1 MSESYGQLQG
11 TISLSN
17 ESLLEEPRPSGTAD
31 TGPYRSY
38 PYYHPVMAGVTTSMD
53 AFGVLGATVLC
64 AHVEPTILME
74 NWHVAL
80 PLADLMSALG
90 FLMIPKKRSLLYIPD
105 ILQVSA
111 QVRYLA
117 RPLVIGAL
125 LHFIVLYM
133 LHRPTAQAIELS
145 LVWIGICAATLA
157 VLRGG
162 EILILHHPSVT
173 RHLARNIAVIGS
185 DEVALKVA
193 ARVTEEAGPT
203 YRMVGVFD
211 DHDTALDPTVTD
223 GTLDDLIVRSRES
236 RLHAIILAIP
246 PSSDPVDHVAEI
258 SWRLRSVLSDVY
270 VMPNLV
276 HGIDVLLPIERLGPF
291 ALLVLQRRPLSDWQ
305 IVRKTMLDV
314 VAGAIALALLTPL
327 MCMIAIAI
335 KATSPGPVF
344 FRQPRLGYNN
354 RNFMVFKFRTMHAN
368 MSDMMAAKQTSR
380 DDPRVTRIGK
390 WLRKLS
396 LDELPQLLNVL
407 RGEMSLVGPR
417 PHAPHTRADGML
429 LDDALAE
436 YVIRHQVKPGITGW
450 AQVNGARGELVTL
463 DDLRRRVE
471 YDLEYMQKWSLRFD
485 LKILALTVL
494 REVFSKHAF

>member
-1 MSESYGQLQG
+1 MSESFGRLQDA
-11 TISLSN
+11 ISLSN
-17 ESLLEEPRPSGTAD
+17 DGLVDEPQPSGA
-31 TGPYRSY
+31 TGARSY
-38 PYYHPVMAGVTTSMD
+38 PYHHPVMAGVTTSLD
-53 AFGVLGATVLC
+53 AFGVLGATILC
-64 AHVEPTILME
+64 THVEPTILMG
-74 NWHVAL
+74 NGHVAL

-90 FLMIPKKRSLLYIPD
+90 FLMIPKKRSLLYIPN
-105 ILQVSA
+105 ILHISA
-111 QVRYLA
+111 QVRYLTP
-117 RPLVIGAL
+117 PLVMGAL
-125 LHFIVLYM
+125 LHFVVLYM
-133 LHRPTAQAIELS
+133 LHRPTAQIIALS
-145 LVWIGICAATLA
+145 LVWLGICAATLC

-162 EILILHHPSVT
+162 EILILQHPSAT

-185 DEVALKVA
+185 DEVATKVA
-193 ARVTEEAGPT
+193 ARVAEEAGPT
-203 YRMVGVFD
+203 YRMIGVFD
-211 DHDTALDPTVTD
+211 DHDTALDSTVTD
-223 GTLDDLIVRSRES
+223 GTLDDLIARSRES

-270 VMPNLV
+270 VMPNVV

-291 ALLVLQRRPLSDWQ
+291 ALLVLQRRPLSEWQ

-314 VAGAIALALLTPL
+314 VLGATALAMLAPL
-327 MCMIAIAI
+327 MGLIAIAI
-335 KATSPGPVF
+335 KMTSPGPVF

-354 RNFMVFKFRTMHAN
+354 RNFMVFKFRSMYAN
-368 MSDMMAAKQTSR
+368 MSDVMAARQTSR

-390 WLRKLS
+390 WLRRLS

-471 YDLEYMQKWSLRFD
+471 FDLEYMQKWSLRFD